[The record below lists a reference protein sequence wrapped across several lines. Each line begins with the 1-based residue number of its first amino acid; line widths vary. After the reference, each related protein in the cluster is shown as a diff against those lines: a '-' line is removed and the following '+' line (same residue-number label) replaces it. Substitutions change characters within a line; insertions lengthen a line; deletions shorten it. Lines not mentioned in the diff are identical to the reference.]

1 MHFINFVTPWDRSEN
16 ASSGDD
22 EHSKELNPR
31 KNLEE
36 EYLDYEAKV
45 QIMFKFSLDFNCS
58 YVKLSSSWSTLV
70 RKKNLIYN
78 C

>member
-1 MHFINFVTPWDRSEN
+1 MQFLNFVTPWDRSEI

-22 EHSKELNPR
+22 EDSKGLNPR

-45 QIMFKFSLDFNCS
+45 QICLNSALISIVFILS
-58 YVKLSSSWSTLV
+58 Y
-70 RKKNLIYN
+70 
-78 C
+78 